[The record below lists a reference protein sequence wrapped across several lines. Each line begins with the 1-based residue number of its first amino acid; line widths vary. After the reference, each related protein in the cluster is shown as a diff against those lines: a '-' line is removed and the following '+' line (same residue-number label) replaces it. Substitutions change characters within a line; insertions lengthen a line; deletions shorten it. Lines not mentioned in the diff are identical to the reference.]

1 MFIVTTKT
9 IIVVIVIKI
18 IIEKNLKTNLWE
30 LVGTNGNAAF
40 HDTKESIAQ
49 LAKHKN
55 LNDKE
60 TNSDGVYDF
69 IILTDISSTSFD
81 SWHRASAGVPDSFSK
96 AVRDRVGAR
105 VPLFSAMVAFET
117 SLPLTSDTITFP
129 IDENGDGGDCWFAAK
144 TNSKPGFEHLKAECW
159 TIVSTPIYAAKQIK
173 LVPMQDV
180 KTGEFIPQE
189 PGYLK
194 NVPAKQ
200 LVSSFLKAMNISDSA
215 TPNILHLNAQRWGSA
230 LPAPNH
236 HVIGNNFSSR
246 WILSGVNYDVGKSKL
261 YPTTINEDIKEES
274 SFYYDDK
281 LSLMQIGDMIS
292 NYTPGMESGVLSA
305 VEGATFLMEMLKSSS
320 SSSIKKGNKNLVN
333 GRM

>member
-1 MFIVTTKT
+1 
-9 IIVVIVIKI
+9 
-18 IIEKNLKTNLWE
+18 
-30 LVGTNGNAAF
+30 
-40 HDTKESIAQ
+40 
-49 LAKHKN
+49 
-55 LNDKE
+55 
-60 TNSDGVYDF
+60 
-69 IILTDISSTSFD
+69 
-81 SWHRASAGVPDSFSK
+81 
-96 AVRDRVGAR
+96 
-105 VPLFSAMVAFET
+105 
-117 SLPLTSDTITFP
+117 
-129 IDENGDGGDCWFAAK
+129 
-144 TNSKPGFEHLKAECW
+144 
-159 TIVSTPIYAAKQIK
+159 
-173 LVPMQDV
+173 MQDV

-236 HVIGNNFSSR
+236 HVVGNNFSSR

-261 YPTTINEDIKEES
+261 YPTTINEDIKEGS

-320 SSSIKKGNKNLVN
+320 SSSSIKKGNKNLVN